1 MHRPSSQHVTELL
14 ARAGEGDATA
24 AEAVF
29 PLIYEQ
35 LHGLAEQ
42 QMRRERPG
50 HTLQPTALVH
60 EVYMRLLG
68 ERDASWSS
76 RSHFFAAA
84 ATAMRRILV
93 NHAVARKTAKRG
105 GDRQRVLLDD
115 VAEAF
120 EDRSIDLLAL
130 DDALTRLGELSPEQ
144 ARIVELRFFAGLTV
158 QRTADV
164 LDRSE
169 RSVQYDW
176 SMARAWLRGEL
187 VGENGL

>member
-1 MHRPSSQHVTELL
+1 VHRPPSQHVTELL

-68 ERDASWSS
+68 DRDASWSS

-93 NHAVARKTAKRG
+93 NHAVARKAAKRG

-187 VGENGL
+187 VGENGS

>member
-1 MHRPSSQHVTELL
+1 MHQRPTHRVTDLL
-14 ARAGEGDATA
+14 ARAGDGDPSA
-24 AEAVF
+24 ADEVF

-35 LHGLAEQ
+35 LHRLAEQ
-42 QMRRERPG
+42 HMRRERAG

-60 EVYMRLLG
+60 EVYVRLLG
-68 ERDASWSS
+68 DHEASWSS

-93 NHAVARKTAKRG
+93 NHAVARRTRKRG
-105 GDRQRVLLDD
+105 GDRQRVQLDD
-115 VAEAF
+115 IAEAF

-130 DDALTRLGELSPEQ
+130 DDALSHLAALSPEQ

-164 LDRSE
+164 LGRSE

-187 VGENGL
+187 AGDGGS

>member
-1 MHRPSSQHVTELL
+1 VHRPSSQHVTELL